1 MTAFYTDHPFRQLNQ
16 IGPNRVLLFKESNR
30 PQYCTPDS
38 YSSVQTD
45 ESRYAVLTEEVLS
58 MDERHDVELVI
69 RALAGEMEAFE
80 ALYHRYSGSV
90 FRTIQA
96 IVRDRPVAEDLL
108 QETFVR
114 AYRSVDQSV
123 DSIAPWLH
131 RIGINLSYSRVMK
144 RRPLT
149 FSGFEVMA
157 QALISPL
164 ISPERMA
171 ERSELQ
177 RAVWDA
183 VEQLNDKYRVVI
195 VLYYVQDLSVN
206 EIAERLDLP
215 LGTVK
220 SRLYY
225 ARKLLRALIE
235 TDQRLVQVVGY
246 ATS

>member
-1 MTAFYTDHPFRQLNQ
+1 MNEL
-16 IGPNRVLLFKESNR
+16 
-30 PQYCTPDS
+30 
-38 YSSVQTD
+38 
-45 ESRYAVLTEEVLS
+45 
-58 MDERHDVELVI
+58 HDVELAS
-69 RALAGEMEAFE
+69 RALQGEIGAFE
-80 ALYHRYSGSV
+80 ALYNRYSSSI
-90 FRTIQA
+90 FRTIQS

-114 AYRSVDQSV
+114 AYRSLDKV
-123 DSIAPWLH
+123 DSKVESLAPWLH
-131 RIGINLSYSRVMK
+131 RIGINLAYSRTTK
-144 RRPLT
+144 RRPITLA
-149 FSGFEVMA
+149 GFEIMA

-164 ISPERMA
+164 ISPERMV
-171 ERSELQ
+171 ERNEVQ

-183 VEQLNDKYRVVI
+183 VEQLSDKYRVVI
-195 VLYYVQDLSVN
+195 VLYYVQDLSVI

-225 ARKLLRALIE
+225 ARKMLRALIE